1 MTARDMDLLRMAL
14 NDLMMRMCWTCADCA
29 RRCGLEPRKVSDIFR
44 TDRPPKSMDPESYD
58 RLWAMACVM

>member
-14 NDLMMRMCWTCADCA
+14 NDLMMRLGWTCADCA
-29 RRCGLEPRKVSDIFR
+29 RRCGLEPRRVSDIFR
-44 TDRPPKSMDPESYD
+44 MDRPPKSMDPESFD